1 MKKLIKI
8 LSWTVFLLYLLL
20 LADLLFISRTYDN
33 SYGVNLVPMN
43 QIELFFGLLKSSN
56 YSFRKLAIINLVG
69 NIAIFIPFGFF
80 LSFLVKRYRNYFKL
94 FFFSLLFIFLC
105 EFIQYYFKVGTFD
118 IDDIILNLLGVT
130 VGYLLFVVFRSVYE
144 HIK

>member
-1 MKKLIKI
+1 MKKLIKM
-8 LSWTVFLLYLLL
+8 LSWAVFLVYLLL
-20 LADLLFISRTYDN
+20 LMDLLFISRTYDN

-43 QIELFFGLLKSSN
+43 QIELFFGLLRSSN

-94 FFFSLLFIFLC
+94 FLFSLLFIFLC

>member
-8 LSWTVFLLYLLL
+8 LSWAVFLLYLLL

-43 QIELFFGLLKSSN
+43 QIELFFGLLRSSN

-80 LSFLVKRYRNYFKL
+80 LSFLVKRYRNYLHK
-94 FFFSLLFIFLC
+94 
-105 EFIQYYFKVGTFD
+105 
-118 IDDIILNLLGVT
+118 
-130 VGYLLFVVFRSVYE
+130 
-144 HIK
+144 

>member
-8 LSWTVFLLYLLL
+8 LSWVVFLLYLLL

-43 QIELFFGLLKSSN
+43 QIELFFGLLRSSN

-80 LSFLVKRYRNYFKL
+80 LSFLVKRYRNYFRI
-94 FFFSLLFIFLC
+94 FIFLC

-130 VGYLLFVVFRSVYE
+130 IGYLLFVVFRSVYE

>member
-1 MKKLIKI
+1 MKKLIKM
-8 LSWTVFLLYLLL
+8 LSWAVFLVYLLL
-20 LADLLFISRTYDN
+20 LMDLLFISRTYDN

-43 QIELFFGLLKSSN
+43 QIELFFGLLRSSN
-56 YSFRKLAIINLVG
+56 YSFRRLAIINLVG

-94 FFFSLLFIFLC
+94 FLFSLLFIFLC